1 MVVGEGGEGIHKDP
15 PESVRIGQDRSG
27 SVRISGARAQ
37 VPREWRAYV
46 TQGLNCFLNSTLGAL
61 WNNQMGFLS
70 IMYQTWFLLLRHFIS
85 SLLPPPPP
93 SPPPPPPPPPLLH
106 LCRLLL
112 RLRFFWGSSP
122 LSSNNY
128 FKSWPSCGI
137 EDHSQVRTEPFL
149 LLLLL
154 LLFLFPSVNPK
165 HPPGL
170 QDRTD

>member
-85 SLLPPPPP
+85 SLLPPP
-93 SPPPPPPPPPLLH
+93 SS
-106 LCRLLL
+106 
-112 RLRFFWGSSP
+112 FSSSSSSSSSSP
-122 LSSNNY
+122 TSLSSASP
-128 FKSWPSCGI
+128 FEILLGI
-137 EDHSQVRTEPFL
+137 LASLFQQLLQVLAILR
-149 LLLLL
+149 
-154 LLFLFPSVNPK
+154 
-165 HPPGL
+165 
-170 QDRTD
+170 D